1 VRAEAVARPGPL
13 ARIRSRAGRHPLLL
27 SGAAGALAAL
37 AFAPLH
43 LWPLLAGFAV
53 LAHQLR
59 RPVSPRHAFL
69 LGWSFAFAHHLVGLY
84 WIAIAF
90 FTDARTFGPLAFPA
104 VTLLCAA
111 LAIFPG
117 LATLAVARS
126 GVKKPVGLALLLAVG
141 WTAAEVA
148 RSWFFPWNL
157 IGYAWVGTPVA
168 QLGAVI
174 GVHGLSLIA
183 VALGALP
190 ATLARATDDRSWR
203 PLAIGLVLLALL
215 WAGGA
220 WRLGNVATE
229 SVDDVQIRIVQ
240 ANVAQHHKWQPEL
253 RARWFQRHID
263 LSAAGG
269 TPADVI
275 VWPESATPYDLD
287 REPLVRQRIAE
298 VASEWGVVISG
309 GERFDFE
316 NEPPRAWNS
325 LFVIDRSGRL
335 VEQYDKHNLVPFGEF
350 LPFRPVLG
358 RLGLGK
364 LAGGSVDFQPGP
376 GPVVLDLEGVPPFS
390 PLICYEAI
398 FSGGVVPD
406 EGRPDWL
413 LNITN
418 DAWFGT
424 SSGPYQHLAMARM
437 RTIEEGL
444 PLVRSANTGISAVID
459 PLGRVEQR
467 LALGEMG
474 TLDVALPAALP
485 PTLFARFGH
494 LGALLL
500 SLVLLGLG
508 ILPVMGRHRASS

>member
-1 VRAEAVARPGPL
+1 MRAEAVRCPGSL

-27 SGAAGALAAL
+27 SGAAGAFAAL

-59 RPVSPRHAFL
+59 RPVSPRRAFL
-69 LGWSFAFAHHLVGLY
+69 LGWSFAFGHHLVGLY

-111 LAIFPG
+111 LAVFPG

-126 GVKKPVGLALLLAVG
+126 GVKQPVALALLLAVG

-148 RSWFFPWNL
+148 RGWLFPWNL

-168 QLGAVI
+168 QLGAVV

-190 ATLARATDDRSWR
+190 AALAGPPDDRSWR
-203 PLAIGLVLLALL
+203 PLAVGLVLLALL

-220 WRLGNVATE
+220 WRLGHVAVAR
-229 SVDDVQIRIVQ
+229 VDDVRVRIVQ
-240 ANVAQHHKWQPEL
+240 ANVDQHHKWQPEL
-253 RARWFQRHID
+253 RARWFQRHLD
-263 LSAAGG
+263 LSTAGG
-269 TPADVI
+269 TPADIV
-275 VWPESATPYDLD
+275 VWPESATPYAIDQ
-287 REPLVRQRIAE
+287 EPLVRQRIAE
-298 VASEWGVVISG
+298 VASEGGVVISG

-316 NEPPRAWNS
+316 SEPPRAWNS
-325 LFVIDRSGRL
+325 LFVIDRSGGL
-335 VEQYDKHNLVPFGEF
+335 VEHYDKHNLVPFGEF

-376 GPVVLDLEGVPPFS
+376 GPVVVDLEGVPPFS
-390 PLICYEAI
+390 PLICYEVI
-398 FSGGVVPD
+398 FSGDVAPD
-406 EGRPDWL
+406 DRRPAWL

-424 SSGPYQHLAMARM
+424 STGPYQHLAMARM

-474 TLDVALPAALP
+474 TLDTALPAALP
-485 PTLFARFGH
+485 PTPFARFGH
-494 LGALLL
+494 QGALVLA
-500 SLVLLGLG
+500 LVFLGLG
-508 ILPVMGRHRASS
+508 VWPIGRRRR